1 MPSYSK
7 LLARPGARPLALV
20 CALGWFAFGGLG
32 LAIVLS
38 VAGAGG
44 SLAGAGVAVGAFSA
58 AAALL
63 APLRGRLVDRRG
75 NRALLAFALAQAAV
89 LLALA
94 AAAAAGSPAAALV
107 ALAGLAGGI
116 SPPLIARARAL
127 WPRVAGSQLRRTGH
141 ALNALLGDA
150 GAVLGPASVGVLT
163 ALFAAPVALSVLAAA
178 PLAGA
183 LLLARASLGQA
194 PPAGPQL
201 PPDHR
206 LLAGRGLRTMVAS
219 STFLAVAL
227 GAMEICAPAI
237 ALRSGTPALAAL
249 PLGAFA
255 AGAFLSS
262 LRIGEASR
270 MDAGRLFLSG
280 FLALAAVLALSAAA
294 QTLLAFTA
302 VLAVAGAC
310 YAMLNVG
317 LLELLD
323 EVVPLER
330 ATEGLTWITSA
341 EGVGLAAGAAAA
353 GRLADSLARGRR
365 CYWSRWR
372 LPWER
377 SSPGAVPWFHRTEAW
392 VRVAGPQSR
401 RRNWVLSPCRW
412 PPSGSASSASSFW
425 SSSSSS

>member
-1 MPSYSK
+1 MDRQGNP
-7 LLARPGARPLALV
+7 
-20 CALGWFAFGGLG
+20 
-32 LAIVLS
+32 
-38 VAGAGG
+38 
-44 SLAGAGVAVGAFSA
+44 
-58 AAALL
+58 ALL
-63 APLRGRLVDRRG
+63 AL
-75 NRALLAFALAQAAV
+75 ALAQTTV

-94 AAAAAGSPAAALV
+94 AAASSSPAAALV
-107 ALAGLAGGI
+107 ALAGLAGAI

-127 WPRVAGSQLRRTGH
+127 WPQVAGSQLRRTGH

-150 GAVLGPASVGVLT
+150 GAVLGPASVGALT
-163 ALFAAPVALSVLAAA
+163 ALFAAPVALGVLAAA

-183 LLLARASLGQA
+183 LLLARAAPGQG
-194 PPAGPQL
+194 PPAGPRR

-206 LLAGRGLRTMVAS
+206 LLAGRGLRTMVAA

-227 GAMEICAPAI
+227 GAIEICAPAI
-237 ALRSGTPALAAL
+237 ALRTGAPALAAL

-255 AGAFLSS
+255 GGAFLSS

-270 MDAGRLFLSG
+270 MDAGRLFLRG
-280 FLALAAVLALSAAA
+280 FLALAAVLAFSAAA
-294 QTLLAFTA
+294 QTLPAFTA

-353 GRLADSLARGRR
+353 GRLAEASLEAALLLVALAPAVGALLAWRG
-365 CYWSRWR
+365 S
-372 LPWER
+372 LV
-377 SSPGAVPWFHRTEAW
+377 SSD
-392 VRVAGPQSR
+392 
-401 RRNWVLSPCRW
+401 
-412 PPSGSASSASSFW
+412 
-425 SSSSSS
+425 